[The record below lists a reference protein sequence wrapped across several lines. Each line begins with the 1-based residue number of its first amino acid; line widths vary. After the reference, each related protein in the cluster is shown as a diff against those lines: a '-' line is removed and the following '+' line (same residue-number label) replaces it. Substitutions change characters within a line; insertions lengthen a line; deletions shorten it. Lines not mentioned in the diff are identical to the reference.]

1 MLVFFKKNKGLL
13 ISLALITTPFVTNSA
28 TNDLFEFFNGS
39 TVFVSGY
46 VIGFAM
52 LWGLTFFIFGVFRYI
67 NAGESPE
74 KRSSGAKVITHGLIA
89 LFLAVSV
96 WAIVT
101 LLVNTTIGKDGNVN
115 QFAPKNITDL

>member
-13 ISLALITTPFVTNSA
+13 ISLTLITTPFVTNAA
-28 TNDLFEFFNGS
+28 TTDLFEYFNGLTNS
-39 TVFVSGY
+39 
-46 VIGFAM
+46 IGFFIRFAM